1 MLSTLT
7 GLLWLF
13 IAIVLEVLATSL
25 LPKTKNF
32 RRWGVTL
39 GVMAIYICCFFALS
53 KAILVLSVGLAYALW
68 CGLGVV
74 MINLVGVVIYRNK
87 IEQPAFVGISLI
99 VAGCVIIGMF
109 Q

>member
-13 IAIVLEVLATSL
+13 ISIVLEVLATSL
-25 LPKTKNF
+25 LPKTNSF

-39 GVMAIYICCFFALS
+39 GVMVIYTCCFYALS
-53 KAILVLSVGLAYALW
+53 KAMLVLSVGLAYALW
-68 CGLGVV
+68 SGLGIV
-74 MINLVGVVIYRNK
+74 MINLIGVIIYRNK

-99 VAGCVIIGMF
+99 VAGCVIMGMF

>member
-13 IAIVLEVLATSL
+13 IAIVLEVVATSL
-25 LPKTKNF
+25 LPKTNSF

-39 GVMAIYICCFFALS
+39 GVMAIYACCFYALS

-68 CGLGVV
+68 CGLGIVI
-74 MINLVGVVIYRNK
+74 INLIGVVIYRNK
-87 IEQPAFVGISLI
+87 IDQPAFVGISLI
-99 VAGCVIIGMF
+99 VAGCVIMGMF